1 MKGWMC
7 RVGLRRR
14 WQTLSRAAGVAQTGM
29 LEPPAAVA
37 LSDSEPL
44 PSRRRFAVPVVL
56 ALATATSPAIG
67 DDRWSWDLNV
77 LAELGYD
84 DNWGLTVDNPV
95 DGFRFRLTPDV
106 FVRWE
111 TERALV
117 EADVGVRLERYFD
130 LPEDSGRDDRQDP
143 FAAVRGRYLLPYGAI
158 TGSAAYVEE
167 ALVDSFFQD
176 GASVSRRGSQKRTS
190 LAGAWTHELTEN
202 SLVELAGTYED
213 LNYSERTLID
223 STTYTARLGLR
234 QALSERTD
242 GFVSVNGV
250 FYRPDEGGVA
260 GLLSQ
265 EQEAYYLQLG
275 VTQAL
280 SPTWS
285 GVVSAGYGRI
295 ENDRDFDN
303 SENGWLAALG
313 LIYTGEY
320 SRLSFGASRDLQPS
334 GAGELAITNRVYVD
348 ASRQLKERWEAGL
361 SAFWAEDSYP
371 FESLLT
377 NRVYTDSSRFEV
389 SPRVSY
395 TLTPTWRLGASYRY
409 RWLDQDPAR
418 GTAGPD
424 GGADS
429 NAFFLTVTYVPE
441 RP

>member
-1 MKGWMC
+1 MC
-7 RVGLRRR
+7 RFGLRRW
-14 WQTLSRAAGVAQTGM
+14 WQTWSRVAGVAPAGM
-29 LEPPAAVA
+29 LEPLPAVA
-37 LSDSEPL
+37 VSDPEPRL
-44 PSRRRFAVPVVL
+44 PWRIFAVPVVL

-67 DDRWSWDLNV
+67 DDRWTWSLNA

-84 DNWGLTVDNPV
+84 DNWGLTVDNPA

-130 LPEDSGRDDRQDP
+130 LPEDSGRVDRQDP

-158 TGSAAYVEE
+158 TGRAAYLEE

-176 GASVSRRGSQKRTS
+176 GASVSRRGSRKLTS
-190 LAGAWTHELTEN
+190 LEGAWTHELTET
-202 SLVELAGTYED
+202 SLIELAGTYED
-213 LNYSERTLID
+213 SNYSERTLID
-223 STTYTARLGLR
+223 YTSYTARLGLR

-242 GFVSVNGV
+242 GFVTVNGR
-250 FYRPDEGGVA
+250 FYRPDEEGLA

-265 EQEAYYLQLG
+265 EQDAYYLQLG
-275 VTQAL
+275 VTQAI

-295 ENDRDFDN
+295 QNSRDDDLDN
-303 SENGWLAALG
+303 SENGWLAQLG

-320 SRLSFGASRDLQPS
+320 SRLSFGASRDLLPS

-348 ASRQLKERWEAGL
+348 ASRQLEERWEAGL

-371 FESLLT
+371 FESVLT

-395 TLTPTWRLGASYRY
+395 TLTPSWRLGASYRY

-418 GTAGPD
+418 GTVGPD